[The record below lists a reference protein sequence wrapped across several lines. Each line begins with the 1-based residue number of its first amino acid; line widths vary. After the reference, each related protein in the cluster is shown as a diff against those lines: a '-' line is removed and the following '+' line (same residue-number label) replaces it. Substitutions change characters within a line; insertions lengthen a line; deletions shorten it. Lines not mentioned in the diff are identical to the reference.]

1 VGLDMFDDLTKII
14 VLEVGDA
21 NERPIKKLVL
31 GCCMADNPAEN
42 VRRSWKVNFQRSCEL
57 VVTC

>member
-1 VGLDMFDDLTKII
+1 MFDDLTKII